1 MPKTPAN
8 VTSEIGS
15 AMIQKIFE
23 AAKNMR
29 EARRDFDEARFHAI
43 SDGGSEE
50 WRAEKKDYEVS
61 AASSLPASPSGSVAA
76 GIA

>member
-1 MPKTPAN
+1 
-8 VTSEIGS
+8 
-15 AMIQKIFE
+15 
-23 AAKNMR
+23 MR